1 MVNIAP
7 LAQEIILDYAKIT
20 THPKFAFL
28 RPDVVVFAKGNASD
42 EDDPIG
48 HLAKVKGW
56 PKVIE
61 KVLNGV
67 PVKEDYVLIKWQD
80 SKLGQDEEWV
90 PVHYCEMFGTTG
102 RGNRKRKKPDRY
114 TP

>member
-1 MVNIAP
+1 M
-7 LAQEIILDYAKIT
+7 QQ
-20 THPKFAFL
+20 
-28 RPDVVVFAKGNASD
+28 
-42 EDDPIG
+42 
-48 HLAKVKGW
+48 W

-61 KVLNGV
+61 EVINGRV
-67 PVKEDYVLIKWQD
+67 VKNDYVYIKWQD
-80 SKLGQDEEWV
+80 SKLGCDEQLV